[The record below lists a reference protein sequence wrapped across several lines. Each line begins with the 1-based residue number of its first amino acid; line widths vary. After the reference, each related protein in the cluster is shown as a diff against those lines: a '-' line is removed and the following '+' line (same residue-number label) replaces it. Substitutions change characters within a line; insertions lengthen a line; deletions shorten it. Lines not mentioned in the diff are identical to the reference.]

1 MPCATLWRC
10 VFLITHI
17 AARLKEQRKNAS
29 TAQGPLPRYRTLTHT
44 HLTPLTIPSCTHTR
58 LRLALESCKSKRK
71 YAQIKP
77 FVIYGNYKT
86 RQVLAQVA
94 ANSTLWHPL
103 APALHF
109 PHYCCATLG
118 SKMATTTTT
127 TKQNI
132 KRQIQPRSPRKS
144 NPKCSYLQPAPSTTL
159 APPVRLKGNWWHSQC
174 KKMS

>member
-1 MPCATLWRC
+1 MPQQLRDPYRGTALSH
-10 VFLITHI
+10 TH
-17 AARLKEQRKNAS
+17 
-29 TAQGPLPRYRTLTHT
+29 THT
-44 HLTPLTIPSCTHTR
+44 HLTISSCAHTR

-103 APALHF
+103 APALLF

-118 SKMATTTTT
+118 SKMATTTTTT

-144 NPKCSYLQPAPSTTL
+144 NPKCSYLHLPPAL
-159 APPVRLKGNWWHSQC
+159 H
-174 KKMS
+174 

>member
-1 MPCATLWRC
+1 MPQQLRDPY
-10 VFLITHI
+10 
-17 AARLKEQRKNAS
+17 RG
-29 TAQGPLPRYRTLTHT
+29 TALSHTHT
-44 HLTPLTIPSCTHTR
+44 HLTPLTIPSCAHTR

-118 SKMATTTTT
+118 SKMATTTST

-144 NPKCSYLQPAPSTTL
+144 NPKCSYLQPPQHYTSTPCAPKRQLVAQSMQENVMNAICL
-159 APPVRLKGNWWHSQC
+159 ARDCRCRSCGGRGE
-174 KKMS
+174 